1 MFSLKGFVKNTRG
14 QAIVEMAL
22 LLPLIFLILAG
33 IIEFSLMMNSYL
45 TISHAAREGARLGAV
60 GSTDQEIVDKVNEV
74 ASFLDPNNITV
85 VISPQQSERMSG
97 ESITVEV
104 HYEFPIIIPIIS
116 DIVGEKIALKSSI
129 TMRIE

>member
-1 MFSLKGFVKNTRG
+1 MFSLKRFVKNTRG

-85 VISPQQSERMSG
+85 VISPPQSERMSG

-104 HYEFPIIIPIIS
+104 QYEFPIIIPIIS
-116 DIVGEKIALKSSI
+116 DIVGEKVALKSSI

>member
-1 MFSLKGFVKNTRG
+1 MFSLKRFVKNTRG

-45 TISHAAREGARLGAV
+45 TISHAAREGARLGTV

-104 HYEFPIIIPIIS
+104 QYEFPIVIPIIS
-116 DIVGEKIALKSSI
+116 DIVGEKVALKSSI

>member
-1 MFSLKGFVKNTRG
+1 MFSLLRFVKNSEG
-14 QAIVEMAL
+14 QSVVEMAL

-33 IIEFSLMMNSYL
+33 IIEFSMMMNSYL
-45 TISHAAREGARLGAV
+45 TISHAAREAARMGAV
-60 GSTDQEIVDKVNEV
+60 GSTDQEIVDKVYEV
-74 ASFLDPNNITV
+74 ASFLDSNNITV

-104 HYEFPIIIPIIS
+104 RYEFPVIIPIIS
-116 DIVGEKIALKSSI
+116 NIVGEKVALRSSI